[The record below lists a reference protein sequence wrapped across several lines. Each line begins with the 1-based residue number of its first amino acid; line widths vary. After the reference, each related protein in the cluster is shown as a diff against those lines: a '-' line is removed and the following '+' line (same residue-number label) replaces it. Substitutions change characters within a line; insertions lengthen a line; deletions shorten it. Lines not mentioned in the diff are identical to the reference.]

1 MSDSTPAAPSTTPRR
16 ARWWYSADEKRGFAW
31 ASVVG
36 YDYRQGGSAGFVS
49 SVLYVYLSGGIAIL
63 NGKEAD
69 TVHPELVKLPK
80 R

>member
-1 MSDSTPAAPSTTPRR
+1 MSDSTGPSSPPRR

-36 YDYRQGGSAGFVS
+36 YDYRKGGQAGFTT
-49 SVLYVYLSGGIAIL
+49 SVLYLYLSSALLHLHGA
-63 NGKEAD
+63 EAD
-69 TVHPELVKLPK
+69 SVYAEVVKLPK

>member
-1 MSDSTPAAPSTTPRR
+1 MSDSTPAASPASRR
-16 ARWWYSADEKRGFAW
+16 TRWWYSADEKRGFAW

-36 YDYRQGGSAGFVS
+36 YDYRQGGSAGFTQ
-49 SVLYVYLSGGIAIL
+49 SVLYVYLGGGIVLL

-69 TVHPELVKLPK
+69 AVYPELVKLPK

>member
-1 MSDSTPAAPSTTPRR
+1 MTPASRR

-36 YDYRQGGSAGFVS
+36 WDYRRAGSAGFDK
-49 SVLYVYLSGGIAIL
+49 SVLYVYLQSALLHLHGT
-63 NGKEAD
+63 EAD
-69 TVHPELVKLPK
+69 SVYAEVVKLPK